1 VGSAPTALSALHL
14 EHSQIIATKINSTS
28 FSDRVGGRNT
38 TGNTTPP
45 GNAPNTL
52 TSNHTTA
59 RRQRGG
65 NLGLFG
71 RLPPEIRD
79 EIYLGVPDNERP
91 EAGSKCQHRL
101 LSSISQS
108 VSLDLHRL
116 PGACEHTE
124 FDWPNLPTSDGQQ
137 HFHFI
142 TQWASGII
150 HGPHNQSHTFDENIS
165 RSLVIADSFNE
176 KTSPDWRECIFIA
189 HALGFNLLVYRGRN
203 PSLSDYL
210 RMPECSVHPLL
221 SRGAIGTD
229 ESMTANPTLAAT
241 PDHTFI
247 ERERNVMYLPTIATS
262 IKIPHATDEPHV
274 SCGATEFDITSRKS
288 TFTGFDIQVEAQQR
302 MTLKLDLKNINL
314 FGFLDD
320 GQGNTGHRRE
330 PETFTTLVE
339 SGNHEQLFLDLQ
351 QHIFDPPIDTGYGI
365 CKVLFELPDTC
376 RNGFV
381 APDISTMQYRWL
393 DMWQSLVE
401 KVSHL
406 TTSPPG
412 LNLNAILTIEELS
425 Q

>member
-1 VGSAPTALSALHL
+1 VGSAPAALSAVRLGDAIVQSAKA
-14 EHSQIIATKINSTS
+14 EHSKIIATKINSTS
-28 FSDRVGGRNT
+28 FSDCVGGRNT
-38 TGNTTPP
+38 TGNTT
-45 GNAPNTL
+45 
-52 TSNHTTA
+52 SS
-59 RRQRGG
+59 G

-79 EIYLGVPDNERP
+79 EIYLWVPDDKRP
-91 EAGSKCQHRL
+91 KVGSKCQHRL

-108 VSLDLHRL
+108 VSLDLCRL
-116 PGACEHTE
+116 PRACEHTE
-124 FDWPNLPTSDGQQ
+124 FDWPNLPTSDGRQ

-150 HGPHNQSHTFDENIS
+150 HKPHNRSHTFVKNVS

-176 KTSPDWRECIFIA
+176 EKSPDWRECIFIA

-203 PSLSDYL
+203 TSLSDYL

-229 ESMTANPTLAAT
+229 ERMTADQTLAAT
-241 PDHTFI
+241 PDHTFV
-247 ERERNVMYLPTIATS
+247 ERQRNAMYLPTIAPS
-262 IKIPHATDEPHV
+262 INIRHATDEPHV
-274 SCGATEFDITSRKS
+274 RCGATGFDITSQKS
-288 TFTGFDIQVEAQQR
+288 TFTGFDVQVEAQQR
-302 MTLKLDLKNINL
+302 MTLKLDPENINL

-330 PETFTTLVE
+330 PETWTTLVE
-339 SGNHEQLFLDLQ
+339 SGNHRQLCLDLQ
-351 QHIFDPPIDTGYGI
+351 RHIFGTPIDTGYGI

-376 RNGFV
+376 RNKFV
-381 APDISTMQYRWL
+381 APDISTMQPRWL

-406 TTSPPG
+406 TSSPPG
-412 LNLNAILTIEELS
+412 LNLNAILTIEELP